1 MRIKSADDRRSPLP
15 LALAPLL
22 AVVLS
27 LGGCS
32 GKDLGSR
39 SDSANQ
45 ALDERNQI
53 LTEENARLTQQLQ
66 AAETADAEA
75 AATIAEVQAGLE
87 EIRGQELK
95 ILKRTLDVTRE
106 GQTRVSTREILAD
119 ELGTIRTA
127 IRENLGKLARLEK
140 ERRASGQRVASLQKL
155 VDELKRSLEEKDT
168 TIATLQKT
176 VVDLDEKVR
185 VQEGF
190 LLAKDTLIQER
201 DGVIEAKTKEINRAF
216 VAVAGKKVLKDKG
229 LVEKKGSIL
238 GLGGAWQETG
248 RYDPGVFREID
259 TTVEAQLAIPAPA
272 DKVKVLP
279 GHPEESYR
287 IVSGGPN
294 MSTLQVTDHG
304 AFWRDSRYLVV
315 MIPD

>member
-1 MRIKSADDRRSPLP
+1 MRIKSGDDRRSPLP

-248 RYDPGVFREID
+248 RYDPEVFREID

>member
-140 ERRASGQRVASLQKL
+140 ERRASGQRVVSLQKL